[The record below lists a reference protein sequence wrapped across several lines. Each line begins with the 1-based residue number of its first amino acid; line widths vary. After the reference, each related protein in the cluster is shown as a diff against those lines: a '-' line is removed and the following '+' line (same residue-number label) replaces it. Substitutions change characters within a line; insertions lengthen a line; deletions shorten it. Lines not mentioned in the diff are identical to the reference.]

1 MLQHHAAAEFNYKG
15 AAVPLE
21 YSQQKVCQ
29 VVVGLAQYKL
39 LSEKKSISVMEQELI
54 HTCTNSAAFNRNQ
67 TMMNTCHELVISF
80 FPHVLSEMIADH
92 SPKTICQRQDRGYK
106 LVMSQVKDENRT
118 KYICNVCQLIVYE
131 VELFIAQ
138 NESMT
143 QLTHKLEE
151 VCTTVPTAYQAICI
165 YTVQQYLPTF
175 IEEVEHELSP
185 LVSCQE
191 IGYCPENPTDS
202 KRIDHS
208 PPIKMKRANTERI
221 ASRLISIKS
230 ILNK

>member
-1 MLQHHAAAEFNYKG
+1 MLIFCVN
-15 AAVPLE
+15 
-21 YSQQKVCQ
+21 
-29 VVVGLAQYKL
+29 
-39 LSEKKSISVMEQELI
+39 
-54 HTCTNSAAFNRNQ
+54 
-67 TMMNTCHELVISF
+67 
-80 FPHVLSEMIADH
+80 HVLGCDLIWITKMFVQIRLFSPAYFCVKIA
-92 SPKTICQRQDRGYK
+92 ST
-106 LVMSQVKDENRT
+106 
-118 KYICNVCQLIVYE
+118 
-131 VELFIAQ
+131 ELFIAQ